1 MTEPVRILIL
11 EDNPLDAELVVR
23 QLHHGELHAAHRVVA
38 TERDFRFAIA
48 DFAPHVIIS
57 DFSLPGFDGLA
68 ALQIAA
74 AATPGTP
81 FIFVS
86 GTIGEERA
94 IDALKRGAADYVLKD
109 NLNRLVPAIRGALRE
124 AEIVRARDLA
134 EEMLRAREARLRD
147 IINTS
152 RAWIWECDEDGR
164 YTFSSP
170 SVEHVLGYG
179 QHEVLGHPLASFCH
193 PSDADSFAG
202 LWDDLKHGRTE
213 LAQATLRCVANG
225 GETRW
230 IDRDVVVV
238 RDDAGRFRGLRGADR
253 DVTDRVRQELRIHR
267 LNRALTFLSE
277 ANTAMLRL
285 RAREELLEE
294 ACRIAVQRGGYAA
307 ATIYLRPAEGD
318 APVIRRAVNE
328 QRTRAL
334 PKEPLDG
341 DGPVARA
348 LRTGRPVVIED
359 HEAARPSP
367 ASEPLR
373 SLGLRASA
381 ALPLLLDKTPV
392 GVLHLHAVEPHV
404 FEEAELDL
412 LTQVAGNI
420 AFALQYLQSKDTA
433 RFLQYFD
440 PVTALPKRKLYLRRL
455 GRAIATGERRPLA
468 VLVLDI
474 KNLSVVNDSLG
485 RAAGDLALQLVAERL
500 KGFFGNAQA
509 LAHLGGGTY
518 AAVQAELADGNEAVD
533 ALIARVLA
541 LFQDPFDLLEQ
552 EVRLSIRAGVA
563 IYPHDGED
571 ANALLNGAETALARA
586 KDSRQDFLRH
596 TADMNAEAA
605 RRLSLTNRLRR
616 AVAERSFSL
625 HYQPKVSLAT
635 GHVEGVEAL
644 LRWRDPERGFI
655 RPDSF
660 VPMLEAE
667 GLIDD
672 VGRWVIEQALEET
685 AGWSTA
691 DGEPLAVAVNVSPLQ
706 LRRRDFASNVLDIL
720 AACNRRRSSLEIEIT
735 ESMLMENID
744 DTIALL
750 VKLRERGVSIQIDD
764 FGTGYSSLSVLS
776 RLPVDCLKID
786 RSFVNQLRDGVQG
799 RSVVQTTI
807 SLAES
812 LGLRTVAEGV
822 ETEQQLRTLCELGCT
837 SVQGHLVCPPLPAG
851 DLARWLGSLDGRMPA
866 DLLRIC
872 ESVRHGVP
880 DGEAPP

>member
-1 MTEPVRILIL
+1 MSEPVRILIL
-11 EDNPLDAELVVR
+11 EDSPLDAELVVR
-23 QLHHGELHAAHRVVA
+23 QLRQGELQATHRVVA
-38 TERDFRFAIA
+38 TEREFRSALA
-48 DFAPHVIIS
+48 DFAPHVIVS

-74 AATPGTP
+74 SAAPGTP

-109 NLNRLVPAIRGALRE
+109 NLNRLVPAIRAALRQ

-152 RAWIWECDEDGR
+152 QAWIWECDEEGR
-164 YTFSSP
+164 CTFSSP
-170 SVEHVLGYG
+170 SVERVLGYG
-179 QHEVLGHPLASFCH
+179 QHEVLGRELASYCH
-193 PSDADSFAG
+193 ASDAAAFAA
-202 LWDDLKHGRTE
+202 LWEDLKSGKIDS
-213 LAQATLRCVANG
+213 AQATLRCVADG

-253 DVTDRVRQELRIHR
+253 DVTDRKIQELRIQR
-267 LNRALTFLSE
+267 LNRALAFLSE
-277 ANTAMLRL
+277 ANTAMLRI

-294 ACRIAVQRGGYAA
+294 ACRIAVRRGGYSA
-307 ATIYLRPAEGD
+307 ATIYLRPAEGE
-318 APVIRRAVNE
+318 APIVRRAVNE

-334 PKEPLDG
+334 PKESLEG

-348 LRTGRPVVIED
+348 LRTGQPVVVED
-359 HEAARPSP
+359 HEAAPASP
-367 ASEPLR
+367 ARERLR

-392 GVLHLHAVEPHV
+392 GVLHLHAAEAHV
-404 FEEAELDL
+404 FEEEELEL

-420 AFALQYLQSKDTA
+420 AFALQYLHSKDAA

-440 PVTALPKRKLYLRRL
+440 PVTALPKRTLYLRRL
-455 GRAIATGERRPLA
+455 ARAVAAAERRPLA
-468 VLVLDI
+468 VLVLDV

-500 KGFFGNAQA
+500 KSFFGNAQA
-509 LAHLGGGTY
+509 LAHLGSGTY
-518 AAVQAELADGNEAVD
+518 AAVHTDLADSGDAAD
-533 ALIARVLA
+533 ALLARVLA
-541 LFQDPFDLLEQ
+541 LFHDPFDLLEQ
-552 EVRLSIRAGVA
+552 EVRLSIRAGIA

-586 KDSRQDFLRH
+586 KDARRDFLRH

-605 RRLSLTNRLRR
+605 RRLNLTNRLRR

-635 GHVEGVEAL
+635 GRVVGVEAL
-644 LRWRDPERGFI
+644 LRWRDPEYGFV
-655 RPDSF
+655 RPDVF

-667 GLIDD
+667 GMIDD
-672 VGRWVIEQALEET
+672 VGRWVMEQALDET
-685 AGWSTA
+685 AGLAYA
-691 DGEPLAVAVNVSPLQ
+691 DGAPLAVAVNVSPLQ
-706 LRRRDFASNVLDIL
+706 LRRRDFARNVLDVL
-720 AACNRRRSSLEIEIT
+720 AAQGGGRSRLELEIT
-735 ESMLMENID
+735 ESMLMEDID

-750 VKLRERGVSIQIDD
+750 LKLRDSGVSIQIDD

-786 RSFVNQLRDGVQG
+786 RSFVNQLGDGVHG

-807 SLAES
+807 TLAAS

-822 ETEQQLRTLCELGCT
+822 ETEQQLRTLCELGCA
-837 SVQGHLVCPPLPAG
+837 SVQGYLVCPPLPG
-851 DLARWLGSLDGRMPA
+851 PELARWLRSVNGRMPA
-866 DLLRIC
+866 ELLGVC
-872 ESVRHGVP
+872 QAVRGDQASP
-880 DGEAPP
+880 

>member
-23 QLHHGELHAAHRVVA
+23 QLRQGELHATHRVVA
-38 TERDFRFAIA
+38 TERDFRSALA
-48 DFAPHVIIS
+48 EFAPHVIVS
-57 DFSLPGFDGLA
+57 DFTLPSFDGLA
-68 ALQIAA
+68 ALEIVADAA
-74 AATPGTP
+74 PGTP

-109 NLNRLVPAIRGALRE
+109 NLNRLVPAIQSALRQ

-152 RAWIWECDEDGR
+152 HAWIWECDEDGR

-170 SVEHVLGYG
+170 SVAHVLGYD
-179 QHEVLGHPLASFCH
+179 QHEVLGRQVESYCH
-193 PSDADSFAG
+193 PSDAAAFAA
-202 LWDDLKHGRTE
+202 LWNDLKGGRTQ
-213 LAQATLRCVANG
+213 LVQATLRCVAKT

-230 IDRDVVVV
+230 IDRDVVAV

-253 DVTDRVRQELRIHR
+253 DVTDRKKQELRIQR

-277 ANTAMLRL
+277 ANSAMLRI

-294 ACRIAVQRGGYAA
+294 ACRIAVRRGGYAA

-318 APVIRRAVNE
+318 VPIIRRAVNE

-334 PKEPLDG
+334 PKESLDG

-348 LRTGRPVVIED
+348 LRTGKPVVVEGHD
-359 HEAARPSP
+359 EEPALPAR
-367 ASEPLR
+367 EEMR

-392 GVLHLHAVEPHV
+392 GVLHLHAAEPHV
-404 FEEAELDL
+404 FEAAELEL
-412 LTQVAGNI
+412 LTQVSGNI
-420 AFALQYLQSKDTA
+420 AFALQYLHSKDTA

-440 PVTALPKRKLYLRRL
+440 PVTSLPKRSLYLRRL
-455 GRAIATGERRPLA
+455 ARAIAAQPSRPLA
-468 VLVLDI
+468 VLVLDV
-474 KNLSVVNDSLG
+474 KSLSVVNDSLG

-500 KGFFGNAQA
+500 KSFVGNSHA

-518 AAVQAELADGNEAVD
+518 AMHAELDDGRDAADT
-533 ALIARVLA
+533 LLARVLA
-541 LFQDPFDLLEQ
+541 LFRDPLDLLEQ
-552 EVRLSIRAGVA
+552 EVRLSIRAGIA
-563 IYPHDGED
+563 IHPDDSED
-571 ANALLNGAETALARA
+571 ASTLLNGAETALARA
-586 KDSRQDFLRH
+586 KDAREDFLRH
-596 TADMNAEAA
+596 NADMNVQAA
-605 RRLSLTNRLRR
+605 RRLTLMNNLRR
-616 AVAERSFSL
+616 AVTERGFTL
-625 HYQPKVSLAT
+625 HYQPKVSLET
-635 GHVEGVEAL
+635 GRVEGVEAL
-644 LRWRDPERGFI
+644 LRWRDPDRGYVP
-655 RPDSF
+655 PDVF

-672 VGRWVIEQALEET
+672 VGKWVIERALDET
-685 AGWSTA
+685 AGWTSA
-691 DGEPLAVAVNVSPLQ
+691 HGEPLTVAVNVSPLQ
-706 LRRRDFASNVLDIL
+706 LRRRDFARNVLDVL
-720 AACNRRRSSLEIEIT
+720 AAEGRGHSNLELEIT
-735 ESMLMENID
+735 ESMLMENIE

-750 VKLRERGVSIQIDD
+750 VKLRDRGVSIQIDD

-786 RSFVNQLRDGVQG
+786 RSFVNQLGEGVHG

-807 SLAES
+807 LLASS

-822 ETEQQLRTLCELGCT
+822 ETEDQLRTLCELGCA
-837 SVQGHLVCPPLPAG
+837 SVQGHLVCPPMPGRDFAG
-851 DLARWLGSLDGRMPA
+851 WLRSVSGRMPPS
-866 DLLRIC
+866 LLHLC
-872 ESVRHGVP
+872 EAVRESTGR
-880 DGEAPP
+880 GQALT